1 MGIGLC
7 SGEVMAGTI
16 GSGRRAKYAV
26 VGTAVNLATSIE
38 ALTVG
43 GQVFAAAS
51 TIQRVSADLQLEPLQ
66 PLPMKGSPEP
76 LQLFSVRAIGAP
88 HQLVLPPPPAAP
100 LPLAHPLPVEV
111 SLMEGKSRLEP
122 WLAARITHWGG
133 GQALLSLPVDSL
145 PPFTNLVLR
154 FRETDSLAYAKVCG
168 AAEGGVEIA
177 FTFLPESLRESAP
190 MALPMEPAPWVRPP
204 DADRSPSTS
213 P

>member
-1 MGIGLC
+1 
-7 SGEVMAGTI
+7 MAGTI

-133 GQALLSLPVDSL
+133 GQALLSLP
-145 PPFTNLVLR
+145 
-154 FRETDSLAYAKVCG
+154 DSLAYAKVCG